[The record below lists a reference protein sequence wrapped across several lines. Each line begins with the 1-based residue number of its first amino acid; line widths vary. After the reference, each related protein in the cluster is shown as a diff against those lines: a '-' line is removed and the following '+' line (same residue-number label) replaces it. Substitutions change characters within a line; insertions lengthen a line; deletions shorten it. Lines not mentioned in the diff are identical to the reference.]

1 MAGIRGVLAALV
13 VVLVAAGCAG
23 SDETGVAISGAES
36 TETTEATET
45 SEATAQETTSTTG
58 QEETTTTEPTTTTLT
73 ASGVA
78 FASEIS
84 ADGRAVDP
92 GIEFSAGVN
101 NVYAVFQADRLP
113 PGIEVDVDDPEAGSY
128 YAFLR
133 PSASSSLSTF
143 GWRWSYRGREVV
155 EYEPDVT
162 GGTFWLQRQDQSAA
176 GIFGGDIAITGMG
189 PGEYLVEFTASGN
202 ALFNE
207 SFTVAAG

>member
-1 MAGIRGVLAALV
+1 MAGMKGVLAALV
-13 VVLVAAGCAG
+13 VMLVAAACAG
-23 SDETGVAISGAES
+23 TDDTGVAVSGAES
-36 TETTEATET
+36 TETTGATET
-45 SEATAQETTSTTG
+45 SETTAPETTTTVQEETTST
-58 QEETTTTEPTTTTLT
+58 EPTSTTLT

-78 FASEIS
+78 FASEVS

-92 GIEFSAGVN
+92 GIEFSADVN
-101 NVYAVFQADRLP
+101 NVYAVFQADNLP
-113 PGIEVDVDDPEAGSY
+113 PGLEVDVDEPEAGAY

-143 GWRWSYRGREVV
+143 GWRWSYRGRRVV
-155 EYEPDVT
+155 EYEPNVT

-189 PGEYLVEFTASGN
+189 AGQYLVEFTASGN

-207 SFTVAAG
+207 SFTVAAE